1 MTWREDNKHR
11 LVIDS
16 GSYSIR
22 LCTAA
27 SNQPAFNY
35 LNCIAIDRSSGSKL
49 FGSQL
54 ENMFDETKLI
64 YEKNNVRGVTVK
76 F

>member
-1 MTWREDNKHR
+1 MSWRDEPKKR

-16 GSYSIR
+16 GSYSVR
-22 LCTAA
+22 LGTAA
-27 SNQPAFNY
+27 SPVPSFNY
-35 LNCIAIDRSSGSKL
+35 LNCIAIDRTNGNKL
-49 FGSQL
+49 YGSQL
-54 ENMFDETKLI
+54 DNIFDETKLI